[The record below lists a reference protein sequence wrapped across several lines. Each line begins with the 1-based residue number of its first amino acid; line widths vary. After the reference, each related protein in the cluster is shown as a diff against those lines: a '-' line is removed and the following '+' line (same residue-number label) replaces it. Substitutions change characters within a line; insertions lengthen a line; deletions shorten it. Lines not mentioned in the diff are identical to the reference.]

1 MWALGYVVLPQA
13 GLYKQIW
20 KYDVETLAKDL
31 SAHLA
36 YGAVTAAFS
45 LIAKI
50 L

>member
-1 MWALGYVVLPQA
+1 MLPQA
-13 GLYKQIW
+13 GLYKPIW

-36 YGAVTAAFS
+36 YGVTTATAFW
-45 LIAKI
+45 LLAKV